1 MNTLAITTLVLL
13 ALAGVVAVAAVW
25 LTRRRWLAARQ
36 RAHLLARE
44 QQATEQALHRLV
56 QEVLPQIHKA
66 GGRAA
71 PPVLAPE
78 LAGTSVGERLEL
90 AVRATAG
97 LAQAMVRDIQY
108 AAHQEMEQVK
118 MRGAEELRRAHTDA
132 QAEIARVQANAVR
145 STEAAVRSVSSAL
158 VGMAA
163 RTSRRVSEG
172 VRAHQDDAAFET
184 LTGIDRTVQQ
194 TLLVAQGWTVLAGG
208 KLTRHWTTT
217 TLTDV
222 VRAAMGY
229 VEDYQRVAPQEL
241 PVAVKTRVVGP
252 VVHTLAL
259 LLDNALRFSPPL
271 SRVHVSFEQG
281 HHGVT
286 VIVDDSGLQMTPE
299 QLDEARDVLTGQR
312 TDDITRLGA
321 LPKTGFRVA
330 AALARAYGFRVDVQA
345 PNALLGTRA
354 LLTLPKDLL
363 TTVAEAAPAP
373 AQAADSVPLG
383 ALAPVSESRL
393 ALALP
398 ARGPQPVPVLAHPP
412 TEERLDAPAA
422 AGTTASGLTRRN
434 RRGTPAPAPARRPVN
449 AEPGRA
455 SVIASWAR
463 GTQMAR
469 AEQNAAPSPTPDEQG
484 HEA

>member
-1 MNTLAITTLVLL
+1 MNTLAITTL
-13 ALAGVVAVAAVW
+13 ALAVVVAVAVAAVW
-25 LTRRRWLAARQ
+25 VARRRWLGARQ
-36 RAHLLARE
+36 QAQLLARE
-44 QQATEQALHRLV
+44 QRATEHALHRLV
-56 QEVLPQIHKA
+56 NEVLPQIHKS
-66 GGRAA
+66 GGRAT

-78 LAGTSVGERLEL
+78 LAGTTVGERLEL
-90 AVRATAG
+90 AAQATTA
-97 LAQAMVRDIQY
+97 LAQAIVRDIQY
-108 AAHQEMEQVK
+108 AAHQEIEQVK
-118 MRGAEELRRAHTDA
+118 TRGAEDLRRAHTDA
-132 QAEIARVQANAVR
+132 QAEIARVQGNAVR

-241 PVAVKTRVVGP
+241 PLAVKTRVVGP

-259 LLDNALRFSPPL
+259 LLDNAVRFSPPQ

-299 QLDEARDVLTGQR
+299 QLDEARDILTGQR

-354 LLTLPKDLL
+354 LLTLPQDLL
-363 TTVAEAAPAP
+363 TTEGEAAPLSAP
-373 AQAADSVPLG
+373 AVHSGPQGSLTPVPDSHLT
-383 ALAPVSESRL
+383 LARSVQ
-393 ALALP
+393 
-398 ARGPQPVPVLAHPP
+398 GPQPVLVPARPP
-412 TEERLDAPAA
+412 AEEHLDAPAA

-434 RRGTPAPAPARRPVN
+434 RRGTPAPVPAPRPVN
-449 AEPGRA
+449 VEPGRA
-455 SVIASWAR
+455 SVITSWAR
-463 GTQMAR
+463 GTQAAR
-469 AEQNAAPSPTPDEQG
+469 AELDTTPSLTPDEQG

>member
-1 MNTLAITTLVLL
+1 MNTLAITTIVLL
-13 ALAGVVAVAAVW
+13 ALAAVVAAAAAW
-25 LTRRRWLAARQ
+25 ATHRRWMAARQ
-36 RAHLLARE
+36 QAHLLARE
-44 QQATEQALHRLV
+44 QQATEQALHRLAH
-56 QEVLPQIHKA
+56 EVLPQIHKA
-66 GGRAA
+66 GGRVAA
-71 PPVLAPE
+71 PVLSPE
-78 LAGTSVGERLEL
+78 LVGTAVGERLDHV
-90 AVRATAG
+90 AKATAG
-97 LAQAMVRDIQY
+97 LVQAVVRDIQF
-108 AAHQEMEQVK
+108 AADQEMEQVK
-118 MRGAEELRRAHTDA
+118 TRGAEELRRSHTDA
-132 QAEIARVQANAVR
+132 QEEIARVQANAVR

-163 RTSRRVSEG
+163 RTSHRVSEG
-172 VRAHQDDAAFET
+172 VRTHQDDDAYET

-208 KLTRHWTTT
+208 KLTRHWNTT
-217 TLTDV
+217 TLTDA

-241 PVAVKTRVVGP
+241 TVAVKTRVVGP

-299 QLDEARDVLTGQR
+299 QLDEARDILTCQR
-312 TDDITRLGA
+312 TDDITQLGA

-330 AALARAYGFRVDVQA
+330 AALAHAYGFRVDVQA

-354 LLTLPKDLL
+354 LLTLPQDLL
-363 TTVAEAAPAP
+363 TTVAEAAHVPSRA
-373 AQAADSVPLG
+373 AQGVLQG
-383 ALAPVSESRL
+383 ALAPVPESRL
-393 ALALP
+393 ALAT
-398 ARGPQPVPVLAHPP
+398 AVSRPQPAPVPASPLAEP
-412 TEERLDAPAA
+412 LGAQAAP
-422 AGTTASGLTRRN
+422 GTTASGLTRRH
-434 RRGTPAPAPARRPVN
+434 RRGAPLSAPARRPVN

-463 GTQMAR
+463 GTQAAR
-469 AEQNAAPSPTPDEQG
+469 AEQNAALPPTDDEQG

>member
-1 MNTLAITTLVLL
+1 
-13 ALAGVVAVAAVW
+13 
-25 LTRRRWLAARQ
+25 
-36 RAHLLARE
+36 
-44 QQATEQALHRLV
+44 
-56 QEVLPQIHKA
+56 
-66 GGRAA
+66 
-71 PPVLAPE
+71 
-78 LAGTSVGERLEL
+78 
-90 AVRATAG
+90 
-97 LAQAMVRDIQY
+97 
-108 AAHQEMEQVK
+108 
-118 MRGAEELRRAHTDA
+118 
-132 QAEIARVQANAVR
+132 
-145 STEAAVRSVSSAL
+145 VSSAL

-172 VRAHQDDAAFET
+172 VRAHQDDDAFET

-241 PVAVKTRVVGP
+241 PLAVKTRVVGP

-259 LLDNALRFSPPL
+259 LLDNALRFSPPQ

-312 TDDITRLGA
+312 TDDITQLGA

-354 LLTLPKDLL
+354 LLTLPQDLL
-363 TTVAEAAPAP
+363 TAVAEAAPEP
-373 AQAADSVPLG
+373 AVHSVPQG
-383 ALAPVSESRL
+383 ALASVPESRL
-393 ALALP
+393 ALAPP
-398 ARGPQPVPVLAHPP
+398 ARGPQPVPVPAHPP
-412 TEERLDAPAA
+412 TEERFDAPAA

-463 GTQMAR
+463 GTQAAR
-469 AEQNAAPSPTPDEQG
+469 AELDAAPSPTPDEQG